1 MTNYQAL
8 FDTHPWLKVCIFIAI
23 IWDLTWKLI
32 ALWRAARN
40 NQKGWFIAIGII
52 NSLGI
57 LPIIYLLLNKKCCEG
72 DDKTCCC

>member
-8 FDTHPWLKVCIFIAI
+8 FDTYPWLKTVLIIAM

-40 NQKGWFIAIGII
+40 NQKGWFIALGIL
-52 NSLGI
+52 NTLGI
-57 LPIIYLLLNKKCCEG
+57 LPIVYLLTNKKCI
-72 DDKTCCC
+72 DKDGESCCC